1 MLNRDQLRTART
13 KFIHRWHAAQTIGE
27 GFGNDAVGER
37 FEHINHAKSL
47 AEYIW
52 RYGLFVESADGTGR
66 ATPRGGDTYSLRDII
81 APVGAKGRTHLCN
94 AVRYAHSAE
103 RLQHQELQQYSE
115 QHPDI
120 KVFAGRIVALH
131 RGMLRYYV
139 QMRLFTPAEAEYWR
153 TRSIPLVSPLRG
165 GPDAEEEPV
174 EETGKLP
181 EDLIAALRSAFER
194 NIYNAL
200 VARAKAELFETLV
213 RHPQGSSI
221 ARKTARGERRYTT
234 SAIVQGRRTRF
245 AIHDEALAAMLR
257 SLYEDPMPS
266 IIHWLA
272 AFKTAVSAMITT
284 MPMFIVKNFFRDT
297 LSGFVAGRYWQV
309 PFFSTLTGSAHSVH
323 DLVTGRSE
331 TMRDYL
337 LQGGFFSA
345 LVESETHFADQR
357 VASAILTKLTR
368 RTSRIVY
375 LLTRPAWITEA
386 GTRVSQFQKALAHG
400 ATKYAAARAA
410 RMISVDFANIGAS
423 RTWRMYVHT
432 VPFLN
437 AAIQGL
443 DQLYQ
448 IGRRRARAH
457 RGDPMRSRDQVR
469 HIRKVLAAG
478 LCLALMT
485 GGVWYY
491 NTSDEARLAAYQAET
506 EYEKAS
512 WVTLYDVDGDRDIRL
527 PTPFQIGATFMKVP
541 EVALDLAAGTD
552 TLAGPRFIWA
562 LIHGNLAIGWIPAIV
577 QPVVE
582 IRTNRNFFG
591 GEIIPAYMQD
601 WLPEEQYFPRSTP
614 EPYQVVGQSLGVSPL
629 HVQTFARGWTGHLGN
644 LVVTGIDELMWDA
657 NQKGPKP
664 FPRFAGLITGFASLE
679 PPRLRT
685 YTRYSN
691 EFYEISD
698 WFRAFARTRPRARS
712 IRNQIDRVRRAASR
726 TRRTGDR
733 IRTSRRMSRE
743 EKEERLIALY
753 RRIDERFRRA
763 IPRMRQQYN
772 KWR

>member
-1 MLNRDQLRTART
+1 
-13 KFIHRWHAAQTIGE
+13 
-27 GFGNDAVGER
+27 
-37 FEHINHAKSL
+37 
-47 AEYIW
+47 
-52 RYGLFVESADGTGR
+52 
-66 ATPRGGDTYSLRDII
+66 
-81 APVGAKGRTHLCN
+81 
-94 AVRYAHSAE
+94 
-103 RLQHQELQQYSE
+103 
-115 QHPDI
+115 
-120 KVFAGRIVALH
+120 
-131 RGMLRYYV
+131 
-139 QMRLFTPAEAEYWR
+139 
-153 TRSIPLVSPLRG
+153 
-165 GPDAEEEPV
+165 
-174 EETGKLP
+174 
-181 EDLIAALRSAFER
+181 
-194 NIYNAL
+194 
-200 VARAKAELFETLV
+200 
-213 RHPQGSSI
+213 
-221 ARKTARGERRYTT
+221 
-234 SAIVQGRRTRF
+234 
-245 AIHDEALAAMLR
+245 
-257 SLYEDPMPS
+257 
-266 IIHWLA
+266 
-272 AFKTAVSAMITT
+272 
-284 MPMFIVKNFFRDT
+284 
-297 LSGFVAGRYWQV
+297 
-309 PFFSTLTGSAHSVH
+309 
-323 DLVTGRSE
+323 
-331 TMRDYL
+331 
-337 LQGGFFSA
+337 
-345 LVESETHFADQR
+345 
-357 VASAILTKLTR
+357 
-368 RTSRIVY
+368 
-375 LLTRPAWITEA
+375 
-386 GTRVSQFQKALAHG
+386 
-400 ATKYAAARAA
+400 
-410 RMISVDFANIGAS
+410 
-423 RTWRMYVHT
+423 MYVHT

-448 IGRRRARAH
+448 IGRRRVRAH
-457 RGDPMRSRDQVR
+457 RGDPMRSRDQLR

-478 LCLALMT
+478 LCLAFMT
-485 GGVWYY
+485 GGVWFY

-512 WVTLYDVDGDRDIRL
+512 WVTFYDVDGDRDIRL

-562 LIHGNLAIGWIPAIV
+562 LIHGNLAIGWIPAIA

-614 EPYQVVGQSLGVSPL
+614 EPYRLVGQSLGVSPL
-629 HVQTFARGWTGHLGN
+629 HVHTFARGWTGHLGN
-644 LVVTGIDELMWDA
+644 VVVTGLDELMWDA

-743 EKEERLIALY
+743 EKEERLLALY

-763 IPRMRQQYN
+763 LPRMRQHYK